1 MLGVGPLGDVAY
13 ANPAYAEML
22 GYGDRGTLTGL
33 SLCELLAGHEARTP
47 MDCLKTLRTAAVVD
61 WNHGQNYVIRTMVSA
76 PLLLRE
82 TDTLLLIG
90 VTDVTDWLWETNR
103 FAGPR
108 QSASHAKAR
117 GTVGRD
123 HSRQIALG

>member
-1 MLGVGPLGDVAY
+1 
-13 ANPAYAEML
+13 
-22 GYGDRGTLTGL
+22 
-33 SLCELLAGHEARTP
+33 LLAGHEARTP
-47 MDCLKTLRTAAVVD
+47 MDCLKTLRTAAAVVG

-82 TDTLLLIG
+82 TGTLLLIG

-117 GTVGRD
+117 GTVGHDR
-123 HSRQIALG
+123 SRQIALG